1 MILGIVTDEVKEMI
15 PVFLK
20 QWIKACVC
28 HNAAIYILMYVYNE
42 VFYIIQAMLECPLIV
57 TAQ

>member
-1 MILGIVTDEVKEMI
+1 MI

-20 QWIKACVC
+20 LWIKACVC
-28 HNAAIYILMYVYNE
+28 HNAAIYILMYVYDE